1 MKHQRTAS
9 ADAIFAAI
17 VPTIEGI
24 AATFGRSCEVLVHDY
39 RDPEHSVVAVA
50 GSLTGRRV
58 GGSMSE
64 IGLRVLARGAEATN
78 ELNYLTRTRDGR
90 VLKCS
95 TMPLRDVDGLLIG
108 ALCINVDIT
117 ALRYVGDFVADIIGT
132 APDATSITAFAN
144 DFDDVV
150 EALIREE
157 ETERAKPVATLSR
170 DERLGLVQ
178 RLRDKGLFEVR
189 GAAPRISQRL
199 GISRAALYN
208 DLAAVRDGGPE

>member
-1 MKHQRTAS
+1 VSKKRSS
-9 ADAIFAAI
+9 ADAIFAAL
-17 VPTIEGI
+17 VPAIEGI

-64 IGLRVLARGAEATN
+64 IGLRVLARGDEATN
-78 ELNYLTRTRDGR
+78 ELNYLTRTGDGR

-95 TMPLRDVDGLLIG
+95 TMPLRDADGTLIG

-132 APDATSITAFAN
+132 AQDTTQVTAFAN

-157 ETERAKPVATLSR
+157 ETVRAKPVATLNR
-170 DERLGLVQ
+170 DERLRLVE

-189 GAAPRISQRL
+189 GAAPRIAQRL

-208 DLAAVRDGGPE
+208 DLGAVRNGASE